1 MRLSITIIV
10 LLLSGCCVAQ
20 NNNTPDEQFVQVY
33 LHYGYHDEINTF
45 EQTLQKDLIP
55 DTVRIPFW
63 FTKREQEIILTT
75 AERFSFFSFPDTV
88 YKQHNVVIAPDFGPQ
103 MLRIRAGNKDKTI
116 VWFEPHDKR
125 FKYYPLLIELRN
137 LIIDIVVSKPE
148 YKALPATKGG
158 YQ

>member
-1 MRLSITIIV
+1 MRLPTIIIV
-10 LLLSGCCVAQ
+10 LLLSGCCGAP
-20 NNNTPDEQFVQVY
+20 NNKNSDEQSVQIY

-45 EQTLQKDLIP
+45 DETLQKDLVP
-55 DTVRIPFW
+55 DTVRIPFR

-88 YKQHNVVIAPDFGPQ
+88 FKEPNVDMFPDHGPQ
-103 MLRIRAGNKDKTI
+103 SLRIRVGNKDKTI

-125 FKYYPLLIELRN
+125 FKYYPLLLELKN
-137 LIIDIVVSKPE
+137 LIIDIVESKPE
-148 YKALPATKGG
+148 YKALPPTKGG

>member
-1 MRLSITIIV
+1 MKFSTIILIV
-10 LLLSGCCVAQ
+10 SLSGCSVAP
-20 NNNTPDEQFVQVY
+20 NNKIPDEQFVQVY

-45 EQTLQKDLIP
+45 EQTLQKDLVP

-63 FTKREQEIILTT
+63 FTKREQEIILTN

-88 YKQHNVVIAPDFGPQ
+88 YKQPNEDIAPNFGPQ
-103 MLRIRAGNKDKTI
+103 TLRIRVGNKDKTI

-125 FKYYPLLIELRN
+125 FKYYSLLIELRN

-148 YKALPATKGG
+148 YKALPPNKGV